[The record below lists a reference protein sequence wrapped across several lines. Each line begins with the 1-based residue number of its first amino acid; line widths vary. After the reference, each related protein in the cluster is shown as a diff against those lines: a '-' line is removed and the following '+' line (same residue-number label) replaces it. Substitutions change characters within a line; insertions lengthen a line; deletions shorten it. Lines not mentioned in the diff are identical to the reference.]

1 MASWAQR
8 PPNPVKVASQIGPGS
23 RYQRSQLPY
32 SVNHVTGKIGKLCV
46 RSYLVTRIYIHQK
59 VRSSPCFRAQM
70 YLGDYVETW
79 LILLTLRSLATSDRD
94 RQAFFPDQLVQVV
107 GLLL

>member
-1 MASWAQR
+1 MAH
-8 PPNPVKVASQIGPGS
+8 IGTKN
-23 RYQRSQLPY
+23 LLK
-32 SVNHVTGKIGKLCV
+32 HL
-46 RSYLVTRIYIHQK
+46 TRKHSHLAIPH
-59 VRSSPCFRAQM
+59 
-70 YLGDYVETW
+70 GDYVETW